1 MAKLNPTAI
10 IVALIVIIGAIV
22 GVVLLKSGSVSEQ
35 TVSASGNYQKAVA
48 PDQVVIYVLVQTR
61 DNISA
66 DNAKNENAR
75 ISDNVMTALIKA
87 GLEKKDIETENYN
100 IYPEYD
106 WSSGSQKLIDYVA
119 SNNLKVTTKD
129 FANAGKIVDGAVN
142 AGALINNINFEL
154 SNEKSNEYKAVA
166 LAEASKDAKVKAES
180 IAAGLG
186 KSLGK
191 LVSVSANDYNYVP
204 YPIYA
209 RSDMAGGAEATKV
222 ATDISPQNVD
232 ISASATVVYEIK

>member
-87 GLEKKDIETENYN
+87 GLEKKDIETEYYN

-106 WSSGSQKLIDYVA
+106 WSDGSQKLIGYVA
-119 SNNLKVTTKD
+119 SNSLKITTKD

-166 LAEASKDAKVKAES
+166 LAEASKDAKIKAES

-191 LVSVSANDYNYVP
+191 LVSVSANDYNYYP

-209 RSDMAGGAEATKV
+209 RSEMAGGSDAMKV
-222 ATDISPQNVD
+222 ATDINPQNVD
-232 ISASATVVYEIK
+232 ISASATVVYEIR

>member
-87 GLEKKDIETENYN
+87 GLEKKDIETEYYN

-106 WSSGSQKLIDYVA
+106 WSDGSQKLIGYVA
-119 SNNLKVTTKD
+119 SNSLKVTTKD
-129 FANAGKIVDGAVN
+129 FTNAGKIVDGAVN

-166 LAEASKDAKVKAES
+166 LAEASKDAKIKAES

-191 LVSVSANDYNYVP
+191 LVSVSANDYNYYP

-209 RSDMAGGAEATKV
+209 RSEMAGGSDAMKV
-222 ATDISPQNVD
+222 ATDINPQNVD
-232 ISASATVVYEIK
+232 ISASATVVYEIR